1 MQFVRSSSHDFL
13 KYNIEPS
20 DLKIFPYDYSTIDK
34 VQFYLTV
41 IKLAEKIRLQYLQ
54 VSDL

>member
-1 MQFVRSSSHDFL
+1 MQFVRFSSQDFL